1 MKHPDF
7 SIIFLA
13 ILAIFV
19 LTIQFIDKFVLLGEH
34 MINSLY
40 LFIVAALS
48 PFAGLVY
55 MLFL

>member
-13 ILAIFV
+13 ILAISV

-34 MINSLY
+34 ILNSLY
-40 LFIVAALS
+40 LFIVVTLS